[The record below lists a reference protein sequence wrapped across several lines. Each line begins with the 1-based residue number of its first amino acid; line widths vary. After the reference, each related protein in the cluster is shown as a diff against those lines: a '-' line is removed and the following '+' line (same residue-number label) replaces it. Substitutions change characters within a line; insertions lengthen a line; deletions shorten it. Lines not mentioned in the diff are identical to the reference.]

1 MLKYVGYY
9 GWSSAVD
16 STNTLEGR
24 RNIKMNILD
33 AVAKDY
39 MKSNIPAFNVGDQ
52 VKVHIR
58 IKEGNRERVQVFE
71 GFVLKRQNGG
81 IAETFTVRKMS
92 SGVGVE
98 KTFPLHSPWIEK
110 IEVIRHGDVRRA
122 KLNYMRERTGKAAKI
137 KIKDGASVKNVIA
150 DASEVT
156 EELVE
161 EADVANAEEAAE
173 ATAEEAVETVEAAE
187 EVVEEATEAVEE
199 AVEEKTEE

>member
-1 MLKYVGYY
+1 MIKYTSYY
-9 GWSSAVD
+9 GWSSAIMD
-16 STNTLEGR
+16 GKNTLEGR
-24 RNIKMNILD
+24 RNLKMNILD

-110 IEVIRHGDVRRA
+110 IEVTRHGDVRRA

-137 KIKDGASVKNVIA
+137 KVKDGASIKDVQEDAIA
-150 DASEVT
+150 PVSEAEAPAEV
-156 EELVE
+156 VE
-161 EADVANAEEAAE
+161 EVAAP
-173 ATAEEAVETVEAAE
+173 EEAVEALEAVE
-187 EVVEEATEAVEE
+187 EVVEEATEATEEVVE
-199 AVEEKTEE
+199 AAEEKTEE